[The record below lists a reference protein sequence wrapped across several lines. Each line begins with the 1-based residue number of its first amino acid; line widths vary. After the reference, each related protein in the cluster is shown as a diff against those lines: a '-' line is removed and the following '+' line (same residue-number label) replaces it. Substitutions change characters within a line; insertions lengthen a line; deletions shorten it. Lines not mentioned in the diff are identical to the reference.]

1 MFHSCCLGGLYSVC
15 CAFDVS
21 RRYQRDER
29 GLSLDP
35 TEQRQHKC
43 IHCFSQIMHTCMQ
56 LGCCFCATS
65 CLVKVCAT
73 DSADAQECAGECGRA
88 ARACCRIAHII
99 WKGIIWTRVI
109 GMGCMTAQMIAEAKV
124 PYDKATQGPKNKP
137 QFLIHEEKPPKNEV
151 MKDRGGGFDE
161 SQPTPPA
168 RDDNPIEVTELTD
181 LLMPWEKPP
190 ERKENASTP
199 TNANSNAYH
208 PTS

>member
-1 MFHSCCLGGLYSVC
+1 
-15 CAFDVS
+15 
-21 RRYQRDER
+21 
-29 GLSLDP
+29 
-35 TEQRQHKC
+35 
-43 IHCFSQIMHTCMQ
+43 MQ

-109 GMGCMTAQMIAEAKV
+109 GMGCMTAQMIAEAQV

-137 QFLIHEEKPPKNEV
+137 QFLIHENTKPPKNEV

-161 SQPTPPA
+161 SQPPPA
-168 RDDNPIEVTELTD
+168 NSQTATGTADHNPIEVTELTD
-181 LLMPWEKPP
+181 LLMPWEQSP
-190 ERKENASTP
+190 EQRENAA
-199 TNANSNAYH
+199 TNGNRSNAQAYH